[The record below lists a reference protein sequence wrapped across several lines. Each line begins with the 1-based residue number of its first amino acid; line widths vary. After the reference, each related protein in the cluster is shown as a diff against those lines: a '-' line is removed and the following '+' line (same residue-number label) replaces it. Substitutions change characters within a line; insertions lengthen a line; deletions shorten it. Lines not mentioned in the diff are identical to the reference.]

1 MSSFNNEHIDLP
13 ISKKD
18 KDLIKHAAEIS
29 GYTSISE
36 FIVTIAKNEAIR
48 ILKEEASPIKSKNDK
63 VFFVETL
70 LNPPS
75 PNKALKA
82 AAKFYDDL
90 LKSNANGF
98 SV

>member
-1 MSSFNNEHIDLP
+1 MSSFNNEHIDLH
-13 ISKKD
+13 ISKEN
-18 KDLIKHAAEIS
+18 KDLIEHAAEIS
-29 GYTSISE
+29 GFKTISE

-48 ILKEEASPIKSKNDK
+48 ILKEEATVIRSKNDK

-70 LNPPS
+70 LDPPS

>member
-1 MSSFNNEHIDLP
+1 MSSFNNEHIDLH
-13 ISKKD
+13 ISKEN
-18 KDLIKHAAEIS
+18 KDLIEHAAEIS

-48 ILKEEASPIKSKNDK
+48 ILKKKATVIRSKNDK

-70 LNPPS
+70 LDPPS